1 MSGFNRIVESIFQ
14 GYKESKTFADR
25 KHERKFDELG
35 YTPFLFSDKYLKEL
49 YLELES
55 PEDYERLIDYMDRFE
70 LYGNGYKF
78 CDQLYIHT
86 HDDYKKL
93 MDKRENKD
101 KDWLNWV

>member
-14 GYKESKTFADR
+14 GYKESKTVVNR
-25 KHERKFDELG
+25 QHERKFDELG

-55 PEDYERLIDYMDRFE
+55 TEDYERLIDYMDRFD
-70 LYGNGYKF
+70 LYGNGYRF

-86 HDDYKKL
+86 KDDYEKLKKKKSKN
-93 MDKRENKD
+93 D
-101 KDWLNWV
+101 DWLNWV

>member
-1 MSGFNRIVESIFQ
+1 MSGFNRIIESIFQ
-14 GYKESKTFADR
+14 GYSESKTFVDKR
-25 KHERKFDELG
+25 HERKFDELG

-55 PEDYERLIDYMDRFE
+55 EEDYERLIDYMDRFD

-86 HDDYKKL
+86 KDDYEKLKK
-93 MDKRENKD
+93 KKD
-101 KDWLNWV
+101 KNDDWLNWV